1 MFIEHMTGIAVNSS
15 HVNTSSTSPMIVTS
29 TDTSGTV

>member
-1 MFIEHMTGIAVNSS
+1 MTGIAANSA
-15 HVNTSSTSPMIVTS
+15 HVNTSSTSPITVTS